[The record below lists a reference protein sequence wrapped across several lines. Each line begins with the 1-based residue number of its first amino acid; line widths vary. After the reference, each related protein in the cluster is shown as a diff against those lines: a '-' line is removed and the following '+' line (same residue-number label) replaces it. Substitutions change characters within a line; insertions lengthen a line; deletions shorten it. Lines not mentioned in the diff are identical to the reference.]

1 MSSTQGVH
9 AMAGWSEEQVAAITN
24 PQEVQ
29 VVTGR
34 ADGSLRKPTI
44 IWIVGDGDRIFI
56 RSTNGRP
63 AAWFTSAITTGTGQ
77 IIADG
82 TAYDVKFV
90 EAGDADLPTVDS
102 AYRTKYRQYPS
113 IVDHLVES
121 GPRSATLEV
130 FPA

>member
-1 MSSTQGVH
+1 
-9 AMAGWSEEQVAAITN
+9 MASWSAEQVAAITA

-29 VVTGR
+29 ISTRR
-34 ADGSLRKPTI
+34 ADGSLRMPTT
-44 IWIVGDGDRIFI
+44 IWIVGDGDRLFV

-63 AAWFTSAITTGTGQ
+63 AAWFRGAIATGAGQ
-77 IIADG
+77 IHSG
-82 TAYDVKFV
+82 GNTYDVVFF
-90 EAGDADLPTVDS
+90 EAVAADLPSVDR

-113 IVDHLVES
+113 IVDHLLES

>member
-1 MSSTQGVH
+1 
-9 AMAGWSEEQVAAITN
+9 MAGWSEEQVEAIAN

-29 VVTGR
+29 VASRR

-44 IWIVGDGDRIFI
+44 IWIVGDGDRLFI

-63 AAWFTSAITTGTGQ
+63 AAWFKGAIATGTGQ
-77 IIADG
+77 IISG
-82 TAYDVKFV
+82 GSAYDVKFV
-90 EAGDADLPTVDS
+90 EAGDADLSLVDS
-102 AYRTKYRQYPS
+102 AYRKKYRQYPS